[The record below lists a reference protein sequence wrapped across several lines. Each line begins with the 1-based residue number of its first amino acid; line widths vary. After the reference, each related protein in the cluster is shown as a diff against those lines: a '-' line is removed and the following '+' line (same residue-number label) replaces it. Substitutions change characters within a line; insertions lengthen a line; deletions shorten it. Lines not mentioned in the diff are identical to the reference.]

1 MRLLGLD
8 YGSKTV
14 GVAVTDP
21 LGYTAQ
27 PLETITR
34 KEENKLRRT
43 LARIE
48 QLVGEYQIE
57 KIVLGYPV
65 NMDGSAGERAE
76 LALAFKA
83 MLERRTKLE
92 VIMQDER
99 LTTVAADEILQ
110 ECGMPREKRK
120 TVIDQV
126 AAGLILQDFMENT
139 NKGSKLA
146 DSESDTEEKNNNK
159 NGRNNGGGIR
169 VIKWKEDEGTDMGL
183 KQPGTLYFPYVE
195 KLGLLLLR
203 FLNADLYTYETAY
216 KDFFYAYGFEILKD
230 VDKDYKFT
238 LKGKYGDDNTYL
250 KETKKIYDMLKE
262 QLIYIQEQITDAVN
276 YIYNINENEQLKP
289 FTHSQRY
296 AVYLIKRKGKLYS
309 YIKNDEVIPDN
320 YSNKYDE
327 LGNSADIDLLKKL
340 KEEGMLISMVNT
352 HKSNDISSICY
363 DILEEL
369 SKTDSYPIK
378 KCQNCGMYFIPNSRL
393 DEIYC
398 DYPKEN
404 GKTCRE
410 QGAILSYNKR
420 LQEKSAY
427 TEYRKTYQQKFGI
440 VNKNKDDKK
449 LKAEFETWK
458 KQAKEKIIKLKHGEL
473 TEDEVYEWLQEN
485 K

>member
-1 MRLLGLD
+1 M
-8 YGSKTV
+8 
-14 GVAVTDP
+14 
-21 LGYTAQ
+21 
-27 PLETITR
+27 
-34 KEENKLRRT
+34 KLH
-43 LARIE
+43 I
-48 QLVGEYQIE
+48 
-57 KIVLGYPV
+57 KI
-65 NMDGSAGERAE
+65 S
-76 LALAFKA
+76 F
-83 MLERRTKLE
+83 
-92 VIMQDER
+92 
-99 LTTVAADEILQ
+99 
-110 ECGMPREKRK
+110 MP
-120 TVIDQV
+120 
-126 AAGLILQDFMENT
+126 ME
-139 NKGSKLA
+139 
-146 DSESDTEEKNNNK
+146 
-159 NGRNNGGGIR
+159 
-169 VIKWKEDEGTDMGL
+169 
-183 KQPGTLYFPYVE
+183 
-195 KLGLLLLR
+195 
-203 FLNADLYTYETAY
+203 
-216 KDFFYAYGFEILKD
+216 
-230 VDKDYKFT
+230 
-238 LKGKYGDDNTYL
+238 
-250 KETKKIYDMLKE
+250 KIYDMLKE

>member
-1 MRLLGLD
+1 
-8 YGSKTV
+8 
-14 GVAVTDP
+14 
-21 LGYTAQ
+21 
-27 PLETITR
+27 
-34 KEENKLRRT
+34 
-43 LARIE
+43 
-48 QLVGEYQIE
+48 
-57 KIVLGYPV
+57 
-65 NMDGSAGERAE
+65 
-76 LALAFKA
+76 
-83 MLERRTKLE
+83 
-92 VIMQDER
+92 
-99 LTTVAADEILQ
+99 
-110 ECGMPREKRK
+110 
-120 TVIDQV
+120 
-126 AAGLILQDFMENT
+126 
-139 NKGSKLA
+139 
-146 DSESDTEEKNNNK
+146 
-159 NGRNNGGGIR
+159 
-169 VIKWKEDEGTDMGL
+169 MGL

-203 FLNADLYTYETAY
+203 FLNANLSTYETAY

-230 VDKDYKFT
+230 IDEDYKFE
-238 LKGKYGDDNTYL
+238 LKGKYEDDETYL
-250 KETKKIYDMLKE
+250 KETKKIYDMLQE

-276 YIYNINENEQLKP
+276 YIYNINEDEELKP

-309 YIKNDEVIPDN
+309 YIKNDEVIQDN

-327 LGNSADIDLLKKL
+327 LGNSADIDLLQKL
-340 KEEGMLISMVNT
+340 KQEGMLISMVNT
-352 HKSNDISSICY
+352 HKSNDIASICY
-363 DILEEL
+363 AILEEL
-369 SKTDSYPIK
+369 SKTDNYPIK

-449 LKAEFETWK
+449 LKKEFETWK
-458 KQAKEKIIKLKHGEL
+458 KQAKEKITKLKHGEL

>member
-1 MRLLGLD
+1 MI
-8 YGSKTV
+8 K
-14 GVAVTDP
+14 
-21 LGYTAQ
+21 
-27 PLETITR
+27 
-34 KEENKLRRT
+34 K
-43 LARIE
+43 RI
-48 QLVGEYQIE
+48 II
-57 KIVLGYPV
+57 KI
-65 NMDGSAGERAE
+65 
-76 LALAFKA
+76 
-83 MLERRTKLE
+83 
-92 VIMQDER
+92 
-99 LTTVAADEILQ
+99 
-110 ECGMPREKRK
+110 
-120 TVIDQV
+120 
-126 AAGLILQDFMENT
+126 
-139 NKGSKLA
+139 
-146 DSESDTEEKNNNK
+146 
-159 NGRNNGGGIR
+159 GRNNGGGTR
-169 VIKWKEDEGTDMGL
+169 YIKWKENEGTDMGL

-195 KLGLLLLR
+195 RLGLLLLR
-203 FLNADLYTYETAY
+203 FLNADLSTYETAY

-230 VDKDYKFT
+230 LDEDYKFE
-238 LKGKYGDDNTYL
+238 LKGNYGDDETYL
-250 KETKKIYDMLKE
+250 KETKKIYDNLKE
-262 QLIYIQEQITDAVN
+262 QLIYTQEQITDAVN
-276 YIYNINENEQLKP
+276 YIYNINEIEELKP

-327 LGNSADIDLLKKL
+327 LGNISENDLLKKL
-340 KEEGMLISMVNT
+340 NEEGMLISMVNT

-363 DILEEL
+363 AILEEL
-369 SKTDSYPIK
+369 SKIDNYPIK

-449 LKAEFETWK
+449 LKEEFEIWK
-458 KQAKEKIIKLKHGEL
+458 KQAKEKITKLKHGEL
-473 TEDEVYEWLQEN
+473 TEDEVYEWISKN

>member
-83 MLERRTKLE
+83 MLERRTKL
-92 VIMQDER
+92 DER

-139 NKGSKLA
+139 KKGSKLA

-159 NGRNNGGGIR
+159 NLEVMNS
-169 VIKWKEDEGTDMGL
+169 T
-183 KQPGTLYFPYVE
+183 
-195 KLGLLLLR
+195 
-203 FLNADLYTYETAY
+203 AD
-216 KDFFYAYGFEILKD
+216 
-230 VDKDYKFT
+230 
-238 LKGKYGDDNTYL
+238 
-250 KETKKIYDMLKE
+250 
-262 QLIYIQEQITDAVN
+262 
-276 YIYNINENEQLKP
+276 
-289 FTHSQRY
+289 
-296 AVYLIKRKGKLYS
+296 
-309 YIKNDEVIPDN
+309 
-320 YSNKYDE
+320 
-327 LGNSADIDLLKKL
+327 
-340 KEEGMLISMVNT
+340 
-352 HKSNDISSICY
+352 
-363 DILEEL
+363 
-369 SKTDSYPIK
+369 
-378 KCQNCGMYFIPNSRL
+378 
-393 DEIYC
+393 
-398 DYPKEN
+398 
-404 GKTCRE
+404 
-410 QGAILSYNKR
+410 
-420 LQEKSAY
+420 
-427 TEYRKTYQQKFGI
+427 
-440 VNKNKDDKK
+440 
-449 LKAEFETWK
+449 
-458 KQAKEKIIKLKHGEL
+458 
-473 TEDEVYEWLQEN
+473 
-485 K
+485 

>member
-1 MRLLGLD
+1 MAKKIIKTKIGL
-8 YGSKTV
+8 
-14 GVAVTDP
+14 
-21 LGYTAQ
+21 
-27 PLETITR
+27 
-34 KEENKLRRT
+34 
-43 LARIE
+43 
-48 QLVGEYQIE
+48 
-57 KIVLGYPV
+57 
-65 NMDGSAGERAE
+65 
-76 LALAFKA
+76 
-83 MLERRTKLE
+83 
-92 VIMQDER
+92 
-99 LTTVAADEILQ
+99 
-110 ECGMPREKRK
+110 
-120 TVIDQV
+120 
-126 AAGLILQDFMENT
+126 
-139 NKGSKLA
+139 
-146 DSESDTEEKNNNK
+146 
-159 NGRNNGGGIR
+159 NNGGGIR
-169 VIKWKEDEGTDMGL
+169 YIKWKENEKTDMGL
-183 KQPGTLYFPYVE
+183 KQPGVLYFPYVE

-230 VDKDYKFT
+230 IDEDYNFE
-238 LKGKYGDDNTYL
+238 LNGKYEDDNTYL
-250 KETKKIYDMLKE
+250 EETKKIYNNLKE

-276 YIYNINENEQLKP
+276 YIYNINEIEELKP

-309 YIKNDEVIPDN
+309 YIKNDEVIQDN

-352 HKSNDISSICY
+352 HKSNDISSVCY
-363 DILEEL
+363 AILEEL
-369 SKTDSYPIK
+369 SKKDNYPIK

-440 VNKNKDDKK
+440 VNKNKDNRN
-449 LKAEFETWK
+449 LKQEFETWK
-458 KQAKEKIIKLKHGEL
+458 KQAKEKITKLKHGEL
-473 TEDEVYEWLQEN
+473 TEDEVYEWLQKN

>member
-126 AAGLILQDFMENT
+126 AQGLFCRTL
-139 NKGSKLA
+139 
-146 DSESDTEEKNNNK
+146 
-159 NGRNNGGGIR
+159 
-169 VIKWKEDEGTDMGL
+169 WKT
-183 KQPGTLYFPYVE
+183 QRRAVN
-195 KLGLLLLR
+195 LLIANR
-203 FLNADLYTYETAY
+203 TQ
-216 KDFFYAYGFEILKD
+216 K
-230 VDKDYKFT
+230 
-238 LKGKYGDDNTYL
+238 
-250 KETKKIYDMLKE
+250 KKI
-262 QLIYIQEQITDAVN
+262 I
-276 YIYNINENEQLKP
+276 
-289 FTHSQRY
+289 
-296 AVYLIKRKGKLYS
+296 IK
-309 YIKNDEVIPDN
+309 
-320 YSNKYDE
+320 
-327 LGNSADIDLLKKL
+327 
-340 KEEGMLISMVNT
+340 
-352 HKSNDISSICY
+352 
-363 DILEEL
+363 
-369 SKTDSYPIK
+369 
-378 KCQNCGMYFIPNSRL
+378 
-393 DEIYC
+393 
-398 DYPKEN
+398 
-404 GKTCRE
+404 
-410 QGAILSYNKR
+410 
-420 LQEKSAY
+420 
-427 TEYRKTYQQKFGI
+427 
-440 VNKNKDDKK
+440 
-449 LKAEFETWK
+449 TWK
-458 KQAKEKIIKLKHGEL
+458 L
-473 TEDEVYEWLQEN
+473 
-485 K
+485 